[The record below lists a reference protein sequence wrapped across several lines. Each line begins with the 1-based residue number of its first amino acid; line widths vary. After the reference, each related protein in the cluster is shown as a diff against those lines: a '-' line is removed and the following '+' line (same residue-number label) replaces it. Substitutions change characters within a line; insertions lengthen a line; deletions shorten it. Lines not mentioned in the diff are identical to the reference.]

1 VDYHEIEKV
10 GRVSSSAAGT
20 KLRNSARLARHA
32 AGVRPGA
39 LLVLLVACTLGGVN
53 GVEAVDS
60 ASPPRPVSTAVLVMV
75 GGLAVALAA
84 LVAHRARVR
93 TILSRNAEL
102 LRIVAEQTTR
112 LEDTTALLTRQAGE
126 LEEANRKLETLS
138 TVDAL
143 TEVAN
148 RRQFDHVL
156 DAEWRRCA
164 RTGLP
169 LALVMFDI
177 DYFKAFNDAYGHVPG
192 DGCLK
197 QVAGAIRRLV
207 QRAGELVARYGGEE
221 FAVLLPGS
229 DAQHAR
235 ELAESIRLEVELLA
249 IPHAHSKVTPV
260 VTVSAGV
267 AALIP
272 IYGSTPGELV
282 AAANRALYN
291 AKQTGRNRVALAQ
304 PA

>member
-1 VDYHEIEKV
+1 VCP
-10 GRVSSSAAGT
+10 GTFPLLTAAFI
-20 KLRNSARLARHA
+20 LVVARD
-32 AGVRPGA
+32 AGASTSPGA
-39 LLVLLVACTLGGVN
+39 P
-53 GVEAVDS
+53 
-60 ASPPRPVSTAVLVMV
+60 ASPPA
-75 GGLAVALAA
+75 AA
-84 LVAHRARVR
+84 LVAAAGVVVLVVALALYRARVHA
-93 TILSRNAEL
+93 IIARNAEL
-102 LRIVAEQTTR
+102 ERTTR
-112 LEDTTALLTRQAGE
+112 EQAARIAETTALLAQRDEQLAD
-126 LEEANRKLETLS
+126 ANRKVETMS
-138 TVDAL
+138 TVDSL

-169 LALVMFDI
+169 LALAIFDI
-177 DYFKAFNDAYGHVPG
+177 DYFKAFNDGYGHLAG
-192 DGCLK
+192 DTCLK
-197 QVAGAIRRLV
+197 QVGAVIRRLV
-207 QRAGELVARYGGEE
+207 QRAGELVARHGGEE

-249 IPHAHSKVTPV
+249 LPHAHSKVTPV

-282 AAANRALYN
+282 AAATRALFS
-291 AKQTGRNRVALAQ
+291 AKQNGRNRVALAP

>member
-10 GRVSSSAAGT
+10 GYVSSFVAAPT
-20 KLRNSARLARHA
+20 LRIASRLARHGA
-32 AGVRPGA
+32 HARPGVLA
-39 LLVLLVACTLGGVN
+39 LLLTVCTLGEGRA
-53 GVEAVDS
+53 GAAAGSAGLSPAVPS
-60 ASPPRPVSTAVLVMV
+60 V
-75 GGLAVALAA
+75 A
-84 LVAHRARVR
+84 LVAVGAVVLLLAAFAAHRLRVR
-93 TILSRNAEL
+93 AIQSRNAEL
-102 LRIVAEQTTR
+102 ARIVAEQAKR
-112 LEDTTALLTRQAGE
+112 IDDATAQLAQQGQA
-126 LEEANRKLETLS
+126 LEEANRRLETLS
-138 TVDAL
+138 AVDAM

-177 DYFKAFNDAYGHVPG
+177 DYFKAFNDSYGHVTG
-192 DGCLK
+192 DACLK
-197 QVAGAIRRLV
+197 SVAGVIRRLV

-249 IPHAHSKVTPV
+249 TPHAHSKVTSV

-282 AAANRALYN
+282 AAANRALFS
-291 AKQTGRNRVALAQ
+291 AKQTGRNRVTLAP